1 MKTVMVVDDEANILD
16 EVKKSLE
23 GQDFEVIAVDSNRK
37 ALEMLE
43 EDKEDKLGL
52 ILIDTNIPNST
63 TPAFFSMD
71 PKSNMN
77 IDTSNE
83 EDFLQ
88 KPFTKEQL
96 IEFISKKI

>member
-1 MKTVMVVDDEANILD
+1 MKTIMVVDDEANILD

-23 GQDFEVIAVDSNRK
+23 GQDFEVVAVDNSRK
-37 ALEMLE
+37 ALEMIE
-43 EDKEDKLGL
+43 EDRDNKFGL
-52 ILIDTNIPNST
+52 ILIDTNIPDSKA
-63 TPAFFSMD
+63 PAFFSMD
-71 PKSNMN
+71 PKSKRD
-77 IDTSNE
+77 IDTSKE